1 MNGLAE
7 VLLFLAVAVS
17 IVPIASKLGLG
28 SVVGYLAGGCLI
40 GPHVIGLVDKAD
52 TVKALADFGVVFM
65 LFAIGLQMDLHKLWS
80 MRRDVFLG
88 GSLQLGLAGL
98 GLGIFFLAFDLT
110 PAAALIGALA
120 VGLSST
126 AVAMQSMVERN
137 LDKAPVGRS
146 AFTILLFEDVFSI
159 PLVAVVPLFAASAAA
174 DSQGA
179 MGVLQGLGAIV
190 GVVAIGRYLTQPI
203 LRAIASTGQREVFTA
218 FTLLLV
224 LGIGGLMA
232 MTGLSMALGAFL
244 AGVLLA
250 SSEYRHALETDILP
264 FKGLLMGLFF
274 ITVGMTADLP
284 LFVSDPLRVIGLA
297 AVALTIKILALR
309 FTAGILGVAKGQRWL
324 FAFLISQGGEFAF
337 VVLGV
342 AATADVIPKDWG
354 KAMVLSVALSMAL
367 TPFLLIAYER
377 LSRTTKPVGE
387 ADTIDEDNPV
397 LIAGFGR
404 VGQIIGRFLFASGI
418 RATVLDHDPD
428 QIEVLK
434 RFGFKIFYGDAT
446 RLDLLEAAGAG
457 KAKVLVVAI
466 DDVESSVALVEKVRA
481 QFPKLHIVAR
491 ARNVGHYTQLRKLG
505 VEVVER
511 ETFESSVKLGREALV
526 ALGAHPTRPAS
537 APTGSAG
544 TTSGCSRACFRS
556 GRTRRSD
563 ASSRSSPA
571 KSSRSS
577 SSSSGRPWPVVAS
590 PAGTTSTSRTR
601 PSRAEPKC
609 PGRQVCH

>member
-1 MNGLAE
+1 
-7 VLLFLAVAVS
+7 
-17 IVPIASKLGLG
+17 VPIAGKLGLG

-40 GPHVIGLVDKAD
+40 GPHVIGLVNEAD

-88 GSLQLGLAGL
+88 GSLQLGLASLGL
-98 GLGIFFLAFDLT
+98 GLLFLALGLP
-110 PAAALIGALA
+110 PAAALIGSLA

-159 PLVAVVPLFAASAAA
+159 PLVAVVPLFGAAA
-174 DSQGA
+174 AESQGA
-179 MGVLQGLGAIV
+179 LGVLQGLGAIV
-190 GVVAIGRYLTQPI
+190 GVVAIGRYFTRPVLT
-203 LRAIASTGQREVFTA
+203 AIASTGQREVFTA

-224 LGIGGLMA
+224 VGIGGLMA
-232 MTGLSMALGAFL
+232 MAGLSMALGAFL

-274 ITVGMTADLP
+274 ITVGMTADLS
-284 LFVSDPLRVIGLA
+284 LFVSEPLKVLGLA
-297 AVALTIKILALR
+297 AIALTIKILALR
-309 FTAGILGVAKGQRWL
+309 FTARVMGVAQGQRWL

-342 AATADVIPKDWG
+342 AGMAGVIPDDWG

-377 LSRTTKPVGE
+377 LARTTKPVGE

-418 RATVLDHDPD
+418 KATVLDHDPD

-446 RLDLLEAAGAG
+446 RLDLLDAAGAG
-457 KAKVLVVAI
+457 RAKVLVVAI
-466 DDVESSVALVEKVRA
+466 DDVESSVSLVEKVRA
-481 QFPKLHIVAR
+481 QFPKLRIIAR
-491 ARNVGHYTQLRKLG
+491 ARNVGHYTQLRRLG

-511 ETFESSVKLGREALV
+511 ETFESSIKLGREALM
-526 ALGAHPTRPAS
+526 ALGCPPYEARERADRFRKNNVGMLESLLPIWEDEAKRRQLAIQSRKELEEQFELERQALAS
-537 APTGSAG
+537 RGIAGWHYEHDAPEESARDLG
-544 TTSGCSRACFRS
+544 
-556 GRTRRSD
+556 
-563 ASSRSSPA
+563 AS
-571 KSSRSS
+571 
-577 SSSSGRPWPVVAS
+577 
-590 PAGTTSTSRTR
+590 
-601 PSRAEPKC
+601 
-609 PGRQVCH
+609 

>member
-17 IVPIASKLGLG
+17 IVPLASRLGLG

-40 GPHVIGLVDKAD
+40 GPHVIGLVTEAG

-65 LFAIGLQMDLHKLWS
+65 LFAIGLQMDLRKLWS

-88 GSLQLGLAGL
+88 GSLQLGLAAL
-98 GLGIFFLAFDLT
+98 GLGGLLLALGLS

-120 VGLSST
+120 MGLSST

-159 PLVAVVPLFAASAAA
+159 PLVAVVPLFGVAAA
-174 DSQGA
+174 ESQGA
-179 MGVLQGLGAIV
+179 IGVLQGLGAIV

-203 LRAIASTGQREVFTA
+203 LRAIAKTGLREVFTA

-224 LGIGGLMA
+224 LGIGALMQL
-232 MTGLSMALGAFL
+232 TDLSMALGAFL

-274 ITVGMTADLP
+274 ITVGMTADLS
-284 LFVSDPLRVIGLA
+284 LLASDPLKVIGFSLI
-297 AVALTIKILALR
+297 ALTIKILALR
-309 FTAGILGVAKGQRWL
+309 YTAGVIGVGKDQRWL

-337 VVLGV
+337 VVLG
-342 AATADVIPKDWG
+342 AAAMAQVIPEETG
-354 KAMVLSVALSMAL
+354 KAMVLSVAISMAL
-367 TPFLLIAYER
+367 TPFILIAFER
-377 LSRTTKPVGE
+377 LTRTTKPVGE

-397 LIAGFGR
+397 IIAGFGR

-418 RATVLDHDPD
+418 KATVLDHDPD
-428 QIEVLK
+428 QIELLK

-446 RLDLLEAAGAG
+446 RLDLLEAAGAAR
-457 KAKVLVVAI
+457 AKVLVVAI
-466 DDVESSVALVEKVRA
+466 DDVESSVALVEKVRLH
-481 QFPKLHIVAR
+481 FPKLRIIAR

-505 VEVVER
+505 VELVER

-526 ALGAHPTRPAS
+526 ALGCPPFEARERADRFRKNNVGMLESLLPIWEDEAQRRQLAIQ
-537 APTGSAG
+537 
-544 TTSGCSRACFRS
+544 SRKELEEQFELERQAL
-556 GRTRRSD
+556 
-563 ASSRSSPA
+563 
-571 KSSRSS
+571 
-577 SSSSGRPWPVVAS
+577 
-590 PAGTTSTSRTR
+590 TSRGINGWHYEHEHGETEL
-601 PSRAEPKC
+601 PQK
-609 PGRQVCH
+609 G

>member
-17 IVPIASKLGLG
+17 IVPLASRLGLG

-40 GPHVIGLVDKAD
+40 GPHVIGLVTEAG

-65 LFAIGLQMDLHKLWS
+65 LFAIGLQMDLRKLWS

-88 GSLQLGLAGL
+88 GSLQLGLAAL
-98 GLGIFFLAFDLT
+98 GLGGLLLALGLS

-120 VGLSST
+120 MGLSST

-159 PLVAVVPLFAASAAA
+159 PLVAVVPLFGVAAA
-174 DSQGA
+174 ESQGA
-179 MGVLQGLGAIV
+179 IGVLQGLGAIV

-203 LRAIASTGQREVFTA
+203 LRAIAKTGLREVFTA

-224 LGIGGLMA
+224 LGIGALMQL
-232 MTGLSMALGAFL
+232 TDLSMALGAFL

-274 ITVGMTADLP
+274 ITVGMTADLS
-284 LFVSDPLRVIGLA
+284 LLGSDPLKVIGFSLI
-297 AVALTIKILALR
+297 ALTIKILALR
-309 FTAGILGVAKGQRWL
+309 YTAGVIGVGKDQRWL

-342 AATADVIPKDWG
+342 AAMAEVIPEDMG
-354 KAMVLSVALSMAL
+354 KAMVLSIAISMAL
-367 TPFLLIAYER
+367 TPFILIAFER
-377 LSRTTKPVGE
+377 LTRTTKPVGE

-397 LIAGFGR
+397 IIAGFGR

-418 RATVLDHDPD
+418 KATVLDHDPD
-428 QIEVLK
+428 QIELLK

-446 RLDLLEAAGAG
+446 RLDLLEAAGAAR
-457 KAKVLVVAI
+457 AKVLVVAI
-466 DDVESSVALVEKVRA
+466 DDVESSVALVEKVRLH
-481 QFPKLHIVAR
+481 FPKLRIIAR

-505 VEVVER
+505 VELVER

-526 ALGAHPTRPAS
+526 ALGCPPFEARERADRFRKNNVGMLESLLPIWEDEAQRRQLAIQ
-537 APTGSAG
+537 
-544 TTSGCSRACFRS
+544 SRKELEEQFELERQAL
-556 GRTRRSD
+556 
-563 ASSRSSPA
+563 
-571 KSSRSS
+571 
-577 SSSSGRPWPVVAS
+577 
-590 PAGTTSTSRTR
+590 TSRGINGWHYEHEHAAGGGEQAG
-601 PSRAEPKC
+601 RAAAPVESS
-609 PGRQVCH
+609 

>member
-17 IVPIASKLGLG
+17 VVPLASRLGLG

-40 GPHVIGLVDKAD
+40 GPHVIGLVTEAG

-65 LFAIGLQMDLHKLWS
+65 LFAIGLQMDLRKLWS

-88 GSLQLGLAGL
+88 GSLQLGLAAL
-98 GLGIFFLAFDLT
+98 GLGGLLLALGLS

-120 VGLSST
+120 MGLSST

-159 PLVAVVPLFAASAAA
+159 PLVAVVPLFGVAAA
-174 DSQGA
+174 ESQGA
-179 MGVLQGLGAIV
+179 IGVLQGLGAIV

-203 LRAIASTGQREVFTA
+203 LRAIAKTGLREVFTA

-224 LGIGGLMA
+224 LGIGALMQL
-232 MTGLSMALGAFL
+232 TDLSMALGAFL

-274 ITVGMTADLP
+274 ITVGMTADLS
-284 LFVSDPLRVIGLA
+284 LLGSDPLKVIGFSLI
-297 AVALTIKILALR
+297 ALTIKILALR
-309 FTAGILGVAKGQRWL
+309 HTAGVIGVGKDQRWL

-342 AATADVIPKDWG
+342 AAMAQVIPEDMG
-354 KAMVLSVALSMAL
+354 KAMVLSIAISMAL
-367 TPFLLIAYER
+367 TPFILIAFER
-377 LSRTTKPVGE
+377 LTRTTKPVGE

-397 LIAGFGR
+397 IIAGFGR

-418 RATVLDHDPD
+418 KATVLDHDPD
-428 QIEVLK
+428 QIELLK
-434 RFGFKIFYGDAT
+434 HFGFKIFYGDAT
-446 RLDLLEAAGAG
+446 RLDLLEAAGAAR
-457 KAKVLVVAI
+457 AKVLVVAI
-466 DDVESSVALVEKVRA
+466 DDVESSVALVEKVRLH
-481 QFPKLHIVAR
+481 FPKLRIIAR

-505 VEVVER
+505 VELVER

-526 ALGAHPTRPAS
+526 ALGCPPFEARERADRFRKNNVGMLESLLPIWEDEAQRRQLAIQ
-537 APTGSAG
+537 
-544 TTSGCSRACFRS
+544 SRKELEEQFELERQAL
-556 GRTRRSD
+556 
-563 ASSRSSPA
+563 
-571 KSSRSS
+571 
-577 SSSSGRPWPVVAS
+577 
-590 PAGTTSTSRTR
+590 TSRGINGWHYEHEHGETEL
-601 PSRAEPKC
+601 PQK
-609 PGRQVCH
+609 G

>member
-17 IVPIASKLGLG
+17 VVPLASRLGLG

-40 GPHVIGLVDKAD
+40 GPHVIGLVTEAG

-65 LFAIGLQMDLHKLWS
+65 LFAIGLQMDLRKLWS

-88 GSLQLGLAGL
+88 GSLQLGLAAL
-98 GLGIFFLAFDLT
+98 GLGGLLLALGLS

-120 VGLSST
+120 MGLSST

-159 PLVAVVPLFAASAAA
+159 PLVAVVPLFGVAAA
-174 DSQGA
+174 ESQGA
-179 MGVLQGLGAIV
+179 IGVLQGLGAIV

-203 LRAIASTGQREVFTA
+203 LRAIAKTGLREVFTA

-224 LGIGGLMA
+224 LGIGALMQL
-232 MTGLSMALGAFL
+232 TDLSMALGAFL

-274 ITVGMTADLP
+274 ITVGMSADLS
-284 LFVSDPLRVIGLA
+284 LLASDPLKVIGFSLIALA
-297 AVALTIKILALR
+297 IKILALR
-309 FTAGILGVAKGQRWL
+309 YTAGVIGVGKDQRWL

-342 AATADVIPKDWG
+342 AAMAEVIPEDMG
-354 KAMVLSVALSMAL
+354 KAMVLSVAISMAL
-367 TPFLLIAYER
+367 TPFILIAFER
-377 LSRTTKPVGE
+377 LTRTTKPVGE

-397 LIAGFGR
+397 IIAGFGR

-418 RATVLDHDPD
+418 KATVLDHDPD
-428 QIEVLK
+428 QIELLK

-446 RLDLLEAAGAG
+446 RLDLLHAAGAHH
-457 KAKVLVVAI
+457 ARVLVVAI
-466 DDVESSVALVEKVRA
+466 DDVESSVALVEKVRHH
-481 QFPKLHIVAR
+481 FPKLNIIAR

-526 ALGAHPTRPAS
+526 ALGCPAYE
-537 APTGSAG
+537 ARE
-544 TTSGCSRACFRS
+544 RADRF
-556 GRTRRSD
+556 RRSNLEGLERLLPIWED
-563 ASSRSSPA
+563 EAQRRQLAIQSRKELEEQFELERQA
-571 KSSRSS
+571 L
-577 SSSSGRPWPVVAS
+577 
-590 PAGTTSTSRTR
+590 TSRGINGWHYEHEHGDTEL
-601 PSRAEPKC
+601 PQK
-609 PGRQVCH
+609 G

>member
-17 IVPIASKLGLG
+17 VVPLASRLGLG

-40 GPHVIGLVDKAD
+40 GPHVIGLVTEAG

-65 LFAIGLQMDLHKLWS
+65 LFAIGLQMDLRKLWS

-88 GSLQLGLAGL
+88 GSLQLGLAAL
-98 GLGIFFLAFDLT
+98 GLGGLLLALGLS

-120 VGLSST
+120 MGLSST

-159 PLVAVVPLFAASAAA
+159 PLVAVVPLFGVAAA
-174 DSQGA
+174 ESQGA
-179 MGVLQGLGAIV
+179 IGVLQGLGAIV

-203 LRAIASTGQREVFTA
+203 LRAIAKTGLREVFTA

-224 LGIGGLMA
+224 LGIGALMQL
-232 MTGLSMALGAFL
+232 TDLSMALGAFL

-274 ITVGMTADLP
+274 ITVGMTADLS
-284 LFVSDPLRVIGLA
+284 LLGSDPLKVIGFSLI
-297 AVALTIKILALR
+297 ALTIKILALR
-309 FTAGILGVAKGQRWL
+309 YTAGVIGVGKDQRWL

-342 AATADVIPKDWG
+342 AAMAQVIPEDMG
-354 KAMVLSVALSMAL
+354 KAMVLSIAISMAL
-367 TPFLLIAYER
+367 TPFILIAFER
-377 LSRTTKPVGE
+377 LTRTTKPVGE

-397 LIAGFGR
+397 IIAGFGR

-418 RATVLDHDPD
+418 KATVLDHDPD
-428 QIEVLK
+428 QIELLK

-446 RLDLLEAAGAG
+446 RLDLLEAAGAAR
-457 KAKVLVVAI
+457 AKVLVVAI
-466 DDVESSVALVEKVRA
+466 DDVESSVALVEKVRLH
-481 QFPKLHIVAR
+481 FPKLRIIAR

-505 VEVVER
+505 VELVER

-526 ALGAHPTRPAS
+526 ALGCPPFEARERADRFRKNNVGMLESLLPIWEDEAQRRQLAIQ
-537 APTGSAG
+537 
-544 TTSGCSRACFRS
+544 SRKELEEQFELERQAL
-556 GRTRRSD
+556 
-563 ASSRSSPA
+563 
-571 KSSRSS
+571 
-577 SSSSGRPWPVVAS
+577 
-590 PAGTTSTSRTR
+590 TSRGINGWHYEHEHGETEL
-601 PSRAEPKC
+601 PQK
-609 PGRQVCH
+609 G

>member
-17 IVPIASKLGLG
+17 IVPIASRLGLG

-40 GPHVIGLVDKAD
+40 GPHAIGLVTEAG

-65 LFAIGLQMDLHKLWS
+65 LFAIGLQMDLRKLWS

-88 GSLQLGLAGL
+88 GSLQLGLSAL
-98 GLGIFFLAFDLT
+98 GLGGLLIALGLS

-120 VGLSST
+120 LGLSST

-159 PLVAVVPLFAASAAA
+159 PLVAVIPLFGVAAA
-174 DSQGA
+174 ESQGA
-179 MGVLQGLGAIV
+179 LGVLQGLGAIV

-203 LRAIASTGQREVFTA
+203 LRAIAKTGLREVFTA

-224 LGIGGLMA
+224 LGIGGLMQL
-232 MTGLSMALGAFL
+232 TDLSMALGAFL

-250 SSEYRHALETDILP
+250 TSEYRHALETDILP

-274 ITVGMTADLP
+274 ITVGMTADLSLLGSAP
-284 LFVSDPLRVIGLA
+284 LKVIGLSLI
-297 AVALTIKILALR
+297 ALTIKILALR
-309 FTAGILGVAKGQRWL
+309 YTAKVLGVGKEQRWL

-337 VVLGV
+337 VVLG
-342 AATADVIPKDWG
+342 TAGMAGVIPEEWG
-354 KAMVLSVALSMAL
+354 KAMVLSVAISMAL
-367 TPFLLIAYER
+367 TPFILIAFER
-377 LSRTTKPVGE
+377 LTRTAKPVGE

-397 LIAGFGR
+397 IIAGFGR
-404 VGQIIGRFLFASGI
+404 VGQIIGRFLFASGL

-428 QIEVLK
+428 QIELLK

-446 RLDLLEAAGAG
+446 RLDLLEAAGAAR
-457 KAKVLVVAI
+457 AKVLVVAI
-466 DDVESSVALVEKVRA
+466 DEVESSVELVEKVRLH
-481 QFPKLHIVAR
+481 FPKLRIIAR

-526 ALGAHPTRPAS
+526 ALGCPPYEARERADRFRKNNIGMLESLLPIWEDEAQRRQLAIQSRKELEEQFELERQALAS
-537 APTGSAG
+537 RGIKGWHFEHELDKP
-544 TTSGCSRACFRS
+544 
-556 GRTRRSD
+556 
-563 ASSRSSPA
+563 
-571 KSSRSS
+571 
-577 SSSSGRPWPVVAS
+577 
-590 PAGTTSTSRTR
+590 
-601 PSRAEPKC
+601 
-609 PGRQVCH
+609 

>member
-17 IVPIASKLGLG
+17 VVPLASRLGLG

-40 GPHVIGLVDKAD
+40 GPHVIGLVTEAG

-65 LFAIGLQMDLHKLWS
+65 LFAIGLQMDLRKLWS

-88 GSLQLGLAGL
+88 GSLQLGLAAL
-98 GLGIFFLAFDLT
+98 GLGGLLLALGLS

-120 VGLSST
+120 MGLSST

-159 PLVAVVPLFAASAAA
+159 PLVAVVPLFGVAAA
-174 DSQGA
+174 ESQGA
-179 MGVLQGLGAIV
+179 IGVLQGLGAIV

-203 LRAIASTGQREVFTA
+203 LRAIAKTGLREVFTA

-224 LGIGGLMA
+224 LGIGALMQL
-232 MTGLSMALGAFL
+232 TNLSMALGAFL

-274 ITVGMTADLP
+274 ITVGMTADLS
-284 LFVSDPLRVIGLA
+284 LLASDPLKVIGFSLI
-297 AVALTIKILALR
+297 ALTIKILALR
-309 FTAGILGVAKGQRWL
+309 YTAGVIGVGKDQRWL

-337 VVLGV
+337 VVL
-342 AATADVIPKDWG
+342 AAAAMAQVIPEDMG
-354 KAMVLSVALSMAL
+354 KAMVLSVAISMAL
-367 TPFLLIAYER
+367 TPFILIAFER
-377 LSRTTKPVGE
+377 LTRTTKPVGE

-397 LIAGFGR
+397 IIAGFGR

-418 RATVLDHDPD
+418 KATVLDHDPD
-428 QIEVLK
+428 QIELLK

-446 RLDLLEAAGAG
+446 RLDLLEAAGAAR
-457 KAKVLVVAI
+457 AKVLVVAI
-466 DDVESSVALVEKVRA
+466 DDVESSVALVEKVRLH
-481 QFPKLHIVAR
+481 FPKLRIIAR

-505 VEVVER
+505 VELVER

-526 ALGAHPTRPAS
+526 ALGCPPFEARERADRFRKNNVGMLESLLPIWEDEAQRRQLAIQ
-537 APTGSAG
+537 
-544 TTSGCSRACFRS
+544 SRKELEEQFELERQAL
-556 GRTRRSD
+556 
-563 ASSRSSPA
+563 
-571 KSSRSS
+571 
-577 SSSSGRPWPVVAS
+577 
-590 PAGTTSTSRTR
+590 TSRGINGWHYEHEHGETEL
-601 PSRAEPKC
+601 PQK
-609 PGRQVCH
+609 G